1 MIIFFKSKRNRFDLY
16 KKKLKLTW
24 MTRSKLGDPGKIYDL
39 SLEPNQLGIGF
50 KNSNFHTK
58 KETCR

>member
-1 MIIFFKSKRNRFDLY
+1 
-16 KKKLKLTW
+16 

-58 KETCR
+58 KETCRWTRIKVDILYKSVNKKH